1 VCAYVYDIFA
11 IAFLSAGTSGG
22 GVAGQRRC
30 DRVLT
35 RMLWD
40 GFRDCGKGLAWG
52 RGSLM
57 L

>member
-1 VCAYVYDIFA
+1 MCAYVYDIFA